1 MLNEYVVRLESLR
14 DGQYPIPEEIQGNL
28 VDGDQDAKKAAI
40 EDLTNLEGEIPF
52 GRRLRGAIQKDV
64 QLEQPRNFALH
75 NAEVFSATC
84 ALEKDPTINKCV
96 KGLSNPPTPLLLRL
110 GSFLHDIGKALDQA
124 RHPILGWHI
133 LVDLCSVAGPDKEDK
148 KLLLDGLSALSI
160 PSRAEFFRSLAGLVR
175 DHDKFG
181 NLTTGEASYVI
192 LDSLIQFGASSLSTD
207 LSPGQVEL
215 LWCLNVADIA
225 GTKAA
230 EARTGEPGVK
240 LAGKLLRPDI
250 ADCLMRDLGT
260 AQKAF
265 TNSETAKIT
274 DGLRVGSEAREATVE
289 RIRRILVARAD
300 KWPGLSQEFTAD
312 HIQAVLETHFA
323 PRNLTA
329 FCRDFAMVAKLDYA
343 LQFWSDLA
351 DFVYVTEAIAATG
364 LDVEITDA
372 FEAAQRRRDPTVPR
386 YWYLAHKDFE
396 RGEKGEWVQMI
407 IHTLGNTTDL
417 GTTLRRLLCERVDE
431 DHLRQIVDK
440 QTDLLI
446 SILRRVVT
454 AYQSLIRG
462 GSLSERAAIGVG
474 FGYLRRDDPEKQ
486 RALLGL
492 LAGDGRERGLRWLID
507 EIASWEML
515 A

>member
-1 MLNEYVVRLESLR
+1 MLDEYVVRLESLR
-14 DGQYPIPEEIQGNL
+14 DVGQYPIPNEIQKTL
-28 VDGDQDAKKAAI
+28 VDGDQDDKKEAI
-40 EDLTNLEGEIPF
+40 KRLTELEKEIPF
-52 GRRLRGAIQKDV
+52 CRRLRGAIQKDV
-64 QLEQPRNFALH
+64 GLEQPRNFALH
-75 NAEVFSATC
+75 NGEVFSATC
-84 ALEKDPTINKCV
+84 ALAIDPTINECV
-96 KGLSNPPTPLLLRL
+96 AGLSDPLTSLLLRL

-148 KLLLDGLSALSI
+148 KQLLEGLSTLGISSPA
-160 PSRAEFFRSLAGLVR
+160 AFFRRLAGLVR

-192 LDSLIQFGASSLSTD
+192 LDSLIQFGASSFSTGLS
-207 LSPGQVEL
+207 LGQVEL

-230 EARTGEPGVK
+230 QARTGEPGVE
-240 LAGKLLRPDI
+240 LAGKLIRPDI
-250 ADCLMRDLGT
+250 ADCLKQDLSKV
-260 AQKAF
+260 QEAF
-265 TNSETAKIT
+265 IYSETAKIT
-274 DGLRVGSEAREATVE
+274 DELRVRSESREATVE

-300 KWPGLSQEFTAD
+300 KWPGLSQGFTGD

-343 LQFWSDLA
+343 LQFWSDVA
-351 DFVYVTEAIAATG
+351 DFVYVTEAIAARG
-364 LDVEITDA
+364 LDIEITDA
-372 FEAAQRRRDPTVPR
+372 FEAAERVGDPALPRNWNLANRDFR
-386 YWYLAHKDFE
+386 

-407 IHTLGNTTDL
+407 ILTVGKNTKLGKTLCD
-417 GTTLRRLLCERVDE
+417 LLCTVDE

-462 GSLSERAAIGVG
+462 GSVSERAAIGVG